1 MVKTNREKFLDKHNL
16 SSDEGLSLP
25 QIAKLSGMPLAA
37 LKKVYSRGLGA
48 YSSNPTSVRMKGTF
62 KKGVDAP
69 MSQKLSAPQWAQ
81 ARVYAFV
88 MKTPKVFYGA
98 DKDIAEEYK
107 LL

>member
-16 SSDEGLSLP
+16 PSDDGLSLP
-25 QIAKLSGMPLAA
+25 QIAKLSGMPLGA
-37 LKKVYSRGLGA
+37 LKKVEARGFGA
-48 YSSNPTSVRMKGTF
+48 YSSSPESVRMKGTF

-69 MSQKLSAPQWAQ
+69 MSQKLSAPQWAR

-107 LL
+107 LI

>member
-16 SSDEGLSLP
+16 PSDDGLSLT

-37 LKKVYSRGLGA
+37 LKKVEARGFGA
-48 YSSNPTSVRMKGTF
+48 HSSNPTSVRMKGTF

-69 MSQKLSAPQWAQ
+69 MSQKLSASQWA
-81 ARVYAFV
+81 RGRLYSFV
-88 MKTPKVFYGA
+88 MKQRGTFYGA
-98 DKDIAEEYK
+98 DRDIAEEYK

>member
-1 MVKTNREKFLDKHNL
+1 MKTNREKFLDKHKL
-16 SSDEGLSLP
+16 PLDESLSLP

-37 LKKVYSRGLGA
+37 LKKSYSRGLGA
-48 YSSNPTSVRMKGTF
+48 YNTSPESVRMKGTF

-98 DKDIAEEYK
+98 DRDIAEEYK
-107 LL
+107 LI